1 MTEEKKPVGDNGKLK
16 TSEQIAQE
24 KRDAQKPPVEI
35 KKGEQKGQ
43 GLPPKGF
50 KIAEIWIKEGNVML
64 DACPDFWMDKLRA
77 LGILEYCKDVVKDY
91 NSDRSRKII
100 TGGAVSQVMNKLG
113 RIKNRIRG
121 AFGGQHSS

>member
-43 GLPPKGF
+43 SLPPKDF
-50 KIAEIWIKEGNVML
+50 KIAEIWIKNDTVAL
-64 DACPDFWMDKLRA
+64 DACPNFWMDKLRA
-77 LGILEYCKDVVKDY
+77 IGILEYCKEIVKEY
-91 NSDRSRKII
+91 NPTQKRKII
-100 TGGAVSQVMNKLG
+100 TGSAVSQVMNKIG
-113 RIKNRIRG
+113 RIKNRIGG
-121 AFGGQHSS
+121 AFGGKK